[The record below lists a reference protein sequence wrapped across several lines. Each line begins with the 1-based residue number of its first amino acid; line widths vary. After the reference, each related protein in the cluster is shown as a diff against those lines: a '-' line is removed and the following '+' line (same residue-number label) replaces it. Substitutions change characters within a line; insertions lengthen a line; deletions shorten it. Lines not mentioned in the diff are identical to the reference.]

1 MSKYTT
7 ISNQDN
13 DNDLELNA
21 YRHGHDHPTSSY
33 RDDPPVDTSNSF
45 DSEEYDNDDNE
56 YDEDYNDEEIAV
68 QSNELRA
75 ASTASA
81 SSSRCRVVKCIVL
94 MAMIAAWIGGGKY
107 YIDKNGV
114 PDSVNGFLTQFKADL
129 EEWRGGNGGES
140 AGEEEI
146 SAFVNEEVGEE
157 SRTPLDSSLGDDQ
170 ANELEQDVTQ
180 DSAQVQLPE
189 EEEPIINEN
198 TEEPIVEPV
207 SQEQNNEPIVDEEE
221 PLSEQEGPIVEPV
234 SEEQEEAENVG
245 DQETEE
251 NNVVDDLQEQ
261 GNLDYMVGATGTTSR
276 EWNAVEMVAHDSTSF
291 T

>member
-107 YIDKNGV
+107 YIEKNGV
-114 PDSVNGFLTQFKADL
+114 PDSVNEFLTQFKADL

-146 SAFVNEEVGEE
+146 SAFVNEEVGSEE
-157 SRTPLDSSLGDDQ
+157 RTPLDSSMGDDQ
-170 ANELEQDVTQ
+170 ANELGQDADEEVTQ
-180 DSAQVQLPE
+180 DSSAQVD
-189 EEEPIINEN
+189 

-221 PLSEQEGPIVEPV
+221 PLSEQEAPIVEPV
-234 SEEQEEAENVG
+234 SEAQEEAENVA

>member
-33 RDDPPVDTSNSF
+33 RDDPPTSNSF

-146 SAFVNEEVGEE
+146 SAFVNEEVGSEE
-157 SRTPLDSSLGDDQ
+157 RTPLDSSMGDEV
-170 ANELEQDVTQ
+170 N
-180 DSAQVQLPE
+180 LPE
-189 EEEPIINEN
+189 DNEES
-198 TEEPIVEPV
+198 IVEPV
-207 SQEQNNEPIVDEEE
+207 SQEQEENEPIVDEVEE
-221 PLSEQEGPIVEPV
+221 PLPKQEEPIVEHV
-234 SEEQEEAENVG
+234 SEGQEEAEDVA

-251 NNVVDDLQEQ
+251 NNVVDDVQEQ
-261 GNLDYMVGATGTTSR
+261 GNLDYMVGATGTISR